1 MGGDDPTEDLAL
13 MAIFFEKFV
22 KSVENYKIYGLIRGN
37 LAKTPV
43 WLDASMHPL
52 LLSKTVYGEM
62 DLKTPVILVA
72 PPWRRS
78 KFCTSSPE
86 KESPLL
92 VSYTGI

>member
-1 MGGDDPTEDLAL
+1 
-13 MAIFFEKFV
+13 MAIFFEKIV

-43 WLDASMHPL
+43 
-52 LLSKTVYGEM
+52 
-62 DLKTPVILVA
+62 
-72 PPWRRS
+72 PPSGRS

-86 KESPLL
+86 KESLML

>member
-1 MGGDDPTEDLAL
+1 MGGDDPTEDVAL
-13 MAIFFEKFV
+13 MAIFFEKIV

-43 WLDASMHPL
+43 
-52 LLSKTVYGEM
+52 
-62 DLKTPVILVA
+62 
-72 PPWRRS
+72 PPSGRS

-86 KESPLL
+86 KESLML